1 MNVLRAAKLQHA
13 CVPAVPCAQEYD
25 KVAALVASSGGED
38 LDLLIIE
45 DTGEPVVAT
54 GMEPVVK
61 DKDRASNDSWSSLRG
76 SDKIIGIPAVL
87 PAHPCSVT
95 DLDAAEAQDR
105 VYVRLLKRDP
115 RVMRS

>member
-13 CVPAVPCAQEYD
+13 CVPAVTCAQEYD

-61 DKDRASNDSWSSLRG
+61 DKDRASEDTRSSLRG
-76 SDKIIGIPAVL
+76 SDKKGPVITADRPAY
-87 PAHPCSVT
+87 SS
-95 DLDAAEAQDR
+95 DKKER
-105 VYVRLLKRDP
+105 KGSLL
-115 RVMRS
+115 

>member
-38 LDLLIIE
+38 LDLLIVE

-61 DKDRASNDSWSSLRG
+61 DIDRASEDYQGTRAPGLR
-76 SDKIIGIPAVL
+76 
-87 PAHPCSVT
+87 SVK
-95 DLDAAEAQDR
+95 AWAGA
-105 VYVRLLKRDP
+105 P
-115 RVMRS
+115 FN